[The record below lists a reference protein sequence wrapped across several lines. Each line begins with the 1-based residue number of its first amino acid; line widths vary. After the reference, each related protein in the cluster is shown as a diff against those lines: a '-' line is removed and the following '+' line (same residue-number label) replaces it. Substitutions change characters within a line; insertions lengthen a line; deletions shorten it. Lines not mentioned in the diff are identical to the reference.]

1 MVIKNKP
8 TFDPYSLAD
17 FQARDAFKSGI
28 RTWRSQ
34 KGPCLAVA
42 YLSSLPIL
50 ITHLIFQSPALT
62 LLSSAI
68 MIPYSVTIISPL
80 IARDAR
86 GLSSDVKTGLK
97 MMRARFMVVS
107 LMVLMVSSVVAAPS
121 LWLLFISE
129 EAAVAGLVLGALS
142 ASPLALALPI
152 SVIES
157 TSFLSSVKRSL
168 FLIRGR
174 WRKALGVIFL
184 CIGVASMAAAVR
196 FLNPEWAVYT
206 LLVEPLLVSWSGVG
220 LGALYLHL
228 YDH

>member
-17 FQARDAFKSGI
+17 FEARDAFKSGV

-34 KGPCLAVA
+34 KASCLAVT
-42 YLSSLPIL
+42 YLSMVPIL
-50 ITHLIFQSPALT
+50 GAHLVFDNRFITLFCGLGT
-62 LLSSAI
+62 
-68 MIPYSVTIISPL
+68 IPFAVTVISPL

-86 GLSSDVKTGLK
+86 GLSSDVLTGLK
-97 MMRARFMVVS
+97 IMRARLLIVTMLVAMISS
-107 LMVLMVSSVVAAPS
+107 LVAAPS
-121 LWLLFISE
+121 LMLLLLGDL
-129 EAAVAGLVLGALS
+129 AACGGLVMGAVC
-142 ASPLALALPI
+142 ASPLVLALPT

-157 TSFLSSVKRSL
+157 VGFWSALKRSL

-174 WRKALGVIFL
+174 WVKALSVIFL
-184 CIGVASMAAAVR
+184 CISLACIGATVR
-196 FLNPEWAVYT
+196 FFFPSATFYIVPF
-206 LLVEPLLVSWSGVG
+206 EPILISWSAVG